1 MVAVA
6 RLFVLRRDP
15 EGVACR
21 YYHSTMTIANS
32 EIDLSPPLLEFIWK
46 VKQEKKKEKKESL
59 SRKWIFKRVCEEHS
73 FRARTIDF
81 SNE

>member
-32 EIDLSPPLLEFIWK
+32 EIDLSPPRIYLKSETR
-46 VKQEKKKEKKESL
+46 KKKRKKRIALEKM
-59 SRKWIFKRVCEEHS
+59 
-73 FRARTIDF
+73 DF
-81 SNE
+81 QACLRGAFV